1 MFRFLLLSAIACM
14 AALGGLLPESARA
27 EGPVAVTIVLVNDS
41 PRVEDMA
48 GLGGFAKLA
57 SIIKSQRLSRSHV
70 IVAHAGN
77 AISPS
82 LLSGNDQGAFMM
94 GLLNR
99 IGIDVMAFGNHEF
112 DFGAGVAG
120 ERAKAAAFPVLLANV
135 RGPDGKAIG
144 AAVPTWIYEVDG
156 VRIAFIGVTRSDLLE
171 ASRPG
176 PVAVEPALSLIERVA
191 PALRQSGADLV
202 AVLGALNETEERA
215 LVNSGLVDL
224 VLGAGE
230 RLHATFDGR
239 TAAAASS
246 RDAEHVMLL
255 DLRLDRYRVETVG
268 SDDLSGLLEEGQAID
283 AIQPRVELRFRWS
296 VDFRSIDS
304 LNVQPDVEIADEI
317 QHLLLNL
324 SRGLSSQIG
333 VVDKDLDIRDIV
345 VREGHSP
352 FADAVADAMRSALKA
367 DVALINAGAIHADQ
381 VIPAGTPITRR
392 SLVQWLPFESR
403 VLLLRVSGE
412 QIKMALENGV
422 SQFDEYA
429 AKFPI
434 VSGLEA
440 DFDPSRP
447 VDHRVSG
454 ITIAGKPLR
463 LDYTYLMAV
472 NDFVAE
478 GGDGYDVLAKAHR
491 IVDLRTADLLVQ
503 YLTDYLVQAGPMEAA
518 GAPRLR
524 LVSSGVTP

>member
-1 MFRFLLLSAIACM
+1 MFRFLVLSAIACV
-14 AALGGLLPESARA
+14 AALSGLSAEQCRA

-41 PRVEDMA
+41 PNVEDVS
-48 GLGGFAKLA
+48 GRGGFAKLA
-57 SIIKSQRLSRSHV
+57 SIINSQRLSRNHV
-70 IVAHAGN
+70 IVVHAGN

-82 LLSGNDQGAFMM
+82 LLSGNDQGAYMM
-94 GLLNR
+94 GLLNS

-120 ERAKAAAFPVLLANV
+120 ERATAAGFPVLLANV

-144 AAVPTWIYEVDG
+144 AVVPTWIYEVDG

-171 ASRPG
+171 ISR
-176 PVAVEPALSLIERVA
+176 PALSLIERVA

-202 AVLGALNETEERA
+202 AVLGALNETDERA

-246 RDAEHVMLL
+246 RNAEHVMLL

-304 LNVQPDVEIADEI
+304 LDVQPDVEIADEI
-317 QHLLLNL
+317 QRLLLNL
-324 SRGLSSQIG
+324 SRGLSTQIG

-422 SQFDEYA
+422 SRFDEYA

-440 DFDPSRP
+440 NFDPSRP
-447 VDHRVSG
+447 VDHRVFG
-454 ITIAGKPLR
+454 ITIAGKPLQ

-503 YLTDYLVQAGPMEAA
+503 YLTDYLAQAGPMEAA

-524 LVSSGVTP
+524 LLSSGATP

>member
-1 MFRFLLLSAIACM
+1 MFRFLVLSAIACV
-14 AALGGLLPESARA
+14 AALSGLSAEQCRA

-41 PRVEDMA
+41 PNVEDVS
-48 GLGGFAKLA
+48 GRGGFAKLA
-57 SIIKSQRLSRSHV
+57 SIINSQRLSRNHV
-70 IVAHAGN
+70 IVVHAGN

-82 LLSGNDQGAFMM
+82 LLSGNDQGAYMM
-94 GLLNR
+94 GLLNS

-120 ERAKAAAFPVLLANV
+120 ERATAAGFPVLLANV

-144 AAVPTWIYEVDG
+144 AVVPTWIYEVDG

-171 ASRPG
+171 ISRPG
-176 PVAVEPALSLIERVA
+176 PVTVEPALSLIERVA

-202 AVLGALNETEERA
+202 AVLGALNETDERA

-246 RDAEHVMLL
+246 RNAEHVMLL

-304 LNVQPDVEIADEI
+304 LDVQPDVEIADEI

-324 SRGLSSQIG
+324 SRGMSTQIG

-422 SQFDEYA
+422 SRFDEYA

-440 DFDPSRP
+440 NFDPSRP
-447 VDHRVSG
+447 VDHRVFG
-454 ITIAGKPLR
+454 ITIAGKPLQ

-503 YLTDYLVQAGPMEAA
+503 YLTDYLAQAGPMEAA

-524 LVSSGVTP
+524 LLSSGATP

>member
-1 MFRFLLLSAIACM
+1 MFHSLALAAIACV
-14 AALGGLLPESARA
+14 AALGALLAEPCRA
-27 EGPVAVTIVLVNDS
+27 DGPVEVTLILVNDL
-41 PRVEDMA
+41 PRAEDIA
-48 GLGGFAKLA
+48 DRGGLAKLA
-57 SIIKSQRLSRSHV
+57 SIIKLQRASRKRV

-77 AISPS
+77 SISPS
-82 LLSGNDQGAFMM
+82 LLSGNDQGAYMIDM
-94 GLLNR
+94 LNR

-112 DFGAGVAG
+112 DFGAAVAG
-120 ERAKAAAFPVLLANV
+120 ERAKEARFPILLANV
-135 RGPDGKAIG
+135 RRTDGEPIG
-144 AAVPTWIYEVDG
+144 AAVPTWFYEADG
-156 VRIAFIGVTRSDLLE
+156 IRIAFIGIARSDLQE
-171 ASRPG
+171 VSRPG
-176 PVAVEPALSLIERVA
+176 PVTVESALALVERVA

-202 AVLGALNETEERA
+202 AVLGAVNDAEERA

-230 RLHATFDGR
+230 RLHAAFDGR

-246 RDAEHVMLL
+246 RDAEHVILL

-268 SDDLSGLLEEGQAID
+268 GGDLSDLLEGEQAID

-317 QHLLLNL
+317 QRLLLNL
-324 SRGLSSQIG
+324 SHDLGSRIG
-333 VVDKDLDIRDIV
+333 VVDKDLDIRDVV
-345 VREGHSP
+345 VREGNSP
-352 FADAVADAMRSALKA
+352 FAAAVADAMRSELKA

-412 QIKMALENGV
+412 QIKIALENGV
-422 SQFDEYA
+422 SQFEEYTG
-429 AKFPI
+429 KFPV

-440 DFDPSRP
+440 SFDPSRP

-454 ITIAGKPLR
+454 ITIGGKPLR
-463 LDYTYLMAV
+463 LDHTYLMAV
-472 NDFVAE
+472 NDFVAG

-503 YLTDYLVQAGPMEAA
+503 HLTDYLAQAGTIEAA

-524 LVSSGVTP
+524 LVSPASTP

>member
-1 MFRFLLLSAIACM
+1 MFRSLALAAIACV
-14 AALGGLLPESARA
+14 AAFSGLLAEPSRA
-27 EGPVAVTIVLVNDS
+27 DGPVEVTLILVNDL
-41 PRVEDMA
+41 PRAEDVA
-48 GLGGFAKLA
+48 DRGGLAKLA
-57 SIIKSQRLSRSHV
+57 SIIKLQRASRKRV

-82 LLSGNDQGAFMM
+82 LLSGNDQGAYMIDM
-94 GLLNR
+94 LNR

-112 DFGAGVAG
+112 DFGAAVAG
-120 ERAKAAAFPVLLANV
+120 ERAKEARFPILLANV
-135 RGPDGKAIG
+135 RGTDGEPIG
-144 AAVPTWIYEVDG
+144 SAVPTWFYEADG
-156 VRIAFIGVTRSDLLE
+156 IRIAFIGIARSDLQE
-171 ASRPG
+171 VSRPG
-176 PVAVEPALSLIERVA
+176 PVTVQPALALVERVA

-202 AVLGALNETEERA
+202 AVLGAVNDAEERA
-215 LVNSGLVDL
+215 LINSGLVDL

-230 RLHATFDGR
+230 RLHAAFDGR

-246 RDAEHVMLL
+246 RDAEHVILL

-268 SDDLSGLLEEGQAID
+268 GGDLSDLLEGEQAID

-304 LNVQPDVEIADEI
+304 LNVQPDVEMADEI
-317 QHLLLNL
+317 QRLLLNL
-324 SRGLSSQIG
+324 SHDLGSRIG
-333 VVDKDLDIRDIV
+333 VVDRDLDIRDVI
-345 VREGHSP
+345 VREGNSP

-412 QIKMALENGV
+412 QIKIALENGV
-422 SQFDEYA
+422 SQFDEYTG
-429 AKFPI
+429 KFPV

-440 DFDPSRP
+440 SFDPSRP

-463 LDYTYLMAV
+463 LDHNYLMAV
-472 NDFVAE
+472 NDFVAV

-491 IVDLRTADLLVQ
+491 IVDLRTAELLVQ
-503 YLTDYLVQAGPMEAA
+503 HLTDYLSQAGTIEAA

-524 LVSSGVTP
+524 LVSPPSTP